1 MVAIEAPYRNHRS
14 FMCAFIVGRTH
25 NDIISVVGFLY
36 QIKRFL
42 KLLLS
47 SMQVFNLFVDLK
59 MRFLVQ
65 NFVK

>member
-1 MVAIEAPYRNHRS
+1 
-14 FMCAFIVGRTH
+14 MCAFIVGRTH